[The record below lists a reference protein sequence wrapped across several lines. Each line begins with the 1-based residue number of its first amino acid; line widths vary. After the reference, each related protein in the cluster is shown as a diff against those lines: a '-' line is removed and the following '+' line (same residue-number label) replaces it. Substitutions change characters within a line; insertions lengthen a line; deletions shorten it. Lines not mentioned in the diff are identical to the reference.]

1 MSQEQAPHKEQ
12 NTFRCAYATSR
23 GTVLS
28 KRPSQVRKINGM
40 VQDQY
45 FSLAVSSLGLIQV
58 TAFRK
63 QLFFPICILMPLAP
77 EIPVTK
83 SAQNIVIKGKKKT
96 ETPFK
101 LQSRITDHTHAQEQD
116 PSRRKEHAPP
126 APYQAAPQRK
136 TSSFLRLPVHTPC
149 QLANT
154 GLQSTKAHY
163 LQPHHTPPA
172 SPGWLQ
178 CTQCQVLKG
187 HLPAPRLQPTHL
199 TVWESPDADH
209 ACSAPGR

>member
-77 EIPVTK
+77 EIPVTE
-83 SAQNIVIKGKKKT
+83 SDQNIVIKKKNT
-96 ETPFK
+96 QK
-101 LQSRITDHTHAQEQD
+101 LHLSYSPGLQTIPMLRNRI
-116 PSRRKEHAPP
+116 
-126 APYQAAPQRK
+126 QAGGRNMLHQHL
-136 TSSFLRLPVHTPC
+136 TRLPHRGKQVHFS
-149 QLANT
+149 
-154 GLQSTKAHY
+154 GS
-163 LQPHHTPPA
+163 
-172 SPGWLQ
+172 Q
-178 CTQCQVLKG
+178 CTLHASWQTQDFSQLKLITCSPTT
-187 HLPAPRLQPTHL
+187 HLLPAPAG
-199 TVWESPDADH
+199 S
-209 ACSAPGR
+209 SAHSVKC

>member
-1 MSQEQAPHKEQ
+1 
-12 NTFRCAYATSR
+12 
-23 GTVLS
+23 
-28 KRPSQVRKINGM
+28 M

-101 LQSRITDHTHAQEQD
+101 LQSRIADHTHAQE
-116 PSRRKEHAPP
+116 
-126 APYQAAPQRK
+126 
-136 TSSFLRLPVHTPC
+136 
-149 QLANT
+149 
-154 GLQSTKAHY
+154 
-163 LQPHHTPPA
+163 
-172 SPGWLQ
+172 
-178 CTQCQVLKG
+178 
-187 HLPAPRLQPTHL
+187 
-199 TVWESPDADH
+199 
-209 ACSAPGR
+209 